1 MASYSLKH
9 LIILAIPEDG
19 PRPTNV
25 HNGTPIASKIEKFP
39 HLQSTVGYGG
49 LISQDSI
56 FQDSIFQDAIDAR
69 AACHAR
75 GSRWRVTET
84 VAAIVAAHRAGHQS
98 PAQTVAR
105 SFKRI
110 RAHNDPAIFISLRD
124 EKDAVAEAE
133 ALAAKEASELPLLG
147 IPVAV
152 KDNID
157 VAGLPTT
164 AACPAY
170 AYTPTRDATSV
181 ARLRQA
187 GAIIIGK
194 TNLDQFATGLVGVRS
209 PYGIPTN
216 PMRADLIPGGSSS
229 GSAVAVSVGLVPLS
243 LGTDTAGSGRVPAMF
258 NNIVG
263 LKPSLGLVPTT
274 GVVPAC
280 RTLDCVS
287 VFSLTVDDAVA
298 AISVMAGPDSTD
310 PFSRNRTL
318 SRLSPFPT
326 GLRLGV
332 PRDGQLIFFGD
343 RVQEAA
349 YAAAI
354 ERWRALGATT
364 VGFDLEPL
372 YETARLLYEGPWVA
386 ERYLVIRNLLASSPD
401 AIHPVTREITI
412 AGSRLSAADTFTA
425 LYRLQGLRRTAE
437 HAFAGIDALVLPTA
451 PTAYSTAQVL
461 ANPIELNS
469 RLGTYTNFVNL
480 LDLCGL
486 ALPSAIRTDE
496 IPFGITLL
504 APAGQD
510 ALLASIGRVF
520 QAQTKLTL
528 GAKGVTL
535 PPLADL
541 ELVLT
546 GDEIPIAV
554 VGAHLSGMALNGEL
568 KAFGGRLL
576 EATSTAPDYRLYAL
590 STTPPKPGMLRV
602 EAGSGA
608 SIELE
613 LWALPATAFAKFVAA
628 VPPPLSIGTVRL
640 KDGRGIKGFIVEAAD
655 IGSARDIS
663 AFGGWR
669 AFVTKATASV

>member
-1 MASYSLKH
+1 MS
-9 LIILAIPEDG
+9 
-19 PRPTNV
+19 
-25 HNGTPIASKIEKFP
+25 
-39 HLQSTVGYGG
+39 
-49 LISQDSI
+49 
-56 FQDSIFQDAIDAR
+56 
-69 AACHAR
+69 
-75 GSRWRVTET
+75 ET
-84 VAAIVAAHRAGHQS
+84 VAAIVAAHRAGRQS

-105 SFKRI
+105 SFQRI
-110 RAHNDPAIFISLRD
+110 REHNDPAIFISLRD
-124 EKDAVAEAE
+124 EKDAIAEAE
-133 ALAAKEASELPLLG
+133 ALAANKEASALPLYG
-147 IPVAV
+147 VPVAV

-170 AYTPTRDATSV
+170 SYTPTRDAIAV
-181 ARLRQA
+181 ARLRRA
-187 GAIIIGK
+187 GAVIIGK

-229 GSAVAVSVGLVPLS
+229 GSAVAVSAGLVPLS
-243 LGTDTAGSGRVPAMF
+243 LGTDTAGSGRVPAML

-263 LKPSLGLVPTT
+263 LKPSLGLIPTA

-287 VFSLTVDDAVA
+287 VFSLTVDDAVTA
-298 AISVMAGPDSTD
+298 LDAMAGPDRSD
-310 PFSRNRTL
+310 PFSRDRTL

-343 RVQEAA
+343 KKQEAA
-349 YAAAI
+349 YAAAL
-354 ERWRALGATT
+354 EKWRALGATL
-364 VGFDLEPL
+364 VNFDLEPL

-386 ERYLVIRNLLASSPD
+386 ERYLVIRNMLASSPD

-412 AGSRLSAADTFTA
+412 AGSRLSAADTFAA
-425 LYRLQGLRRTAE
+425 LYRLQSLRRTAE
-437 HAFAGIDALVLPTA
+437 HAFADIDALVLPTA

-486 ALPSAIRTDE
+486 ALPSAIRPDE

-510 ALLASIGRVF
+510 ALLASIGRVY

-528 GAKGVTL
+528 GAKGVTM

-541 ELVLT
+541 DLALT

-554 VGAHLSGMALNGEL
+554 VGAHLSGMALNSEL
-568 KAFGGRLL
+568 KAHGGRLL

-590 STTPPKPGMLRV
+590 PTTPPKPGMLRV
-602 EAGSGA
+602 EAGGGT
-608 SIELE
+608 SIEIE

-628 VPPPLSIGTVRL
+628 IPPPLSIGTVRL

-655 IGSARDIS
+655 IGSAKDIS

-669 AFVTKATASV
+669 AFVTKATATV

>member
-1 MASYSLKH
+1 
-9 LIILAIPEDG
+9 
-19 PRPTNV
+19 
-25 HNGTPIASKIEKFP
+25 
-39 HLQSTVGYGG
+39 
-49 LISQDSI
+49 
-56 FQDSIFQDAIDAR
+56 
-69 AACHAR
+69 
-75 GSRWRVTET
+75 VTET
-84 VAAIVAAHRAGHQS
+84 VAAIVAAHRASRQS

-110 RAHNDPAIFISLRD
+110 REHNDPAIFISLRD
-124 EKDAVAEAE
+124 EKDALAEAE
-133 ALAAKEASELPLLG
+133 ALAAKNASALPLFG
-147 IPVAV
+147 VPVAV

-157 VAGLPTT
+157 VAGLATT

-170 AYTPTRDATSV
+170 SYVPTRDAIAV

-209 PYGIPTN
+209 PYGIPIN

-229 GSAVAVSVGLVPLS
+229 GSAVAVSTGLVPLS
-243 LGTDTAGSGRVPAMF
+243 LGTDTAGSGRVPAML

-263 LKPSLGLVPTT
+263 LKPSVGLVPTA

-287 VFSLTVDDAVA
+287 VFSLTVDDAVTA
-298 AISVMAGPDSTD
+298 LSAMAGPDSSD
-310 PFSRNRTL
+310 PFSRNR
-318 SRLSPFPT
+318 SFARLSPFPS

-343 RVQEAA
+343 KAQEAA
-349 YAAAI
+349 YAASL
-354 ERWRALGATT
+354 ERWRALGATL
-364 VGFDLEPL
+364 VGFDLEPF

-386 ERYLVIRNLLASSPD
+386 ERYLVIRNMLASSPD

-412 AGSRLSAADTFTA
+412 AGSRLSAADTFSA
-425 LYRLQGLRRTAE
+425 LYRLQALRRSAE

-486 ALPSAIRTDE
+486 ALPSSIRPDE

-504 APAGQD
+504 APGGQD
-510 ALLASIGRVF
+510 ALLASIGRIF
-520 QAQTKLTL
+520 QAKTKLTL
-528 GAKGVTL
+528 GAKGVAM

-541 ELVLT
+541 NLALT

-568 KAFGGRLL
+568 KTHGGRLI
-576 EATSTAPDYRLYAL
+576 EVTSTAPDYRLYAL
-590 STTPPKPGMLRV
+590 ATTPAKPGMLRI
-602 EAGSGA
+602 EAGTGA

-613 LWALPATAFAKFVAA
+613 VWALPAAEFAKFVAA
-628 VPPPLSIGTVRL
+628 IPPPLSIGTVRL
-640 KDGRGIKGFIVEAAD
+640 KDGRAVKGFIVEAAD
-655 IGSARDIS
+655 VTSAKDIS

-669 AFVTKATASV
+669 TFMKASA